1 MQTNLH
7 VDLPISG
14 FYFFLPWAKIGV
26 SQYPKCKNPLSSNL
40 LVVGMVLGGPLLGG
54 SLTHHHFLPP
64 CIFTS
69 PQPPMMPPPNC
80 IKNNLNKLVFSLCN
94 AFTVLRFKSLLGKSG
109 SPLSKWVLGGWYT
122 ERCSNFQTCKDVFLK
137 LLFLLQC
144 SNFCLL
150 LLVIHSVFGGWSIN
164 RRADVLRPWDGPSIA
179 PGGPLWP
186 SLWTG
191 T

>member
-1 MQTNLH
+1 MEAQGAFPLWH
-7 VDLPISG
+7 LPLNSHLFSSPPPIKPGRTLSCIRCRQI
-14 FYFFLPWAKIGV
+14 YMLTCQ
-26 SQYPKCKNPLSSNL
+26 SQASTFSYREQKSEFPNPKCKNPLSSNL

-122 ERCSNFQTCKDVFLK
+122 EREREMQQLPNL
-137 LLFLLQC
+137 
-144 SNFCLL
+144 
-150 LLVIHSVFGGWSIN
+150 
-164 RRADVLRPWDGPSIA
+164 
-179 PGGPLWP
+179 
-186 SLWTG
+186 
-191 T
+191 